1 MSAPTLS
8 TPAKT
13 EVSQVSPELNNVEL
27 PRSVITAAAQF
38 ASRDNAKFMLQCIH
52 IYYVASENKTFVS
65 STDGH
70 RLFRCKLPGQLVQ
83 EPLLIYSKD
92 LRKLSGKADQI
103 VFSPIMAR
111 NANLEGNDQSNFHI
125 SASYVNS
132 FTGEVHNTIY
142 VEDWRYKGSFPNTDQ
157 LFPEAN
163 GVKDKDVF
171 YNANYLL
178 DFAKVAAKFS
188 DKGLIRQTLSAPTTP
203 NLFECEVDIG
213 EREPAVFEYLLMPV
227 QQRQR

>member
-1 MSAPTLS
+1 
-8 TPAKT
+8 
-13 EVSQVSPELNNVEL
+13 
-27 PRSVITAAAQF
+27 
-38 ASRDNAKFMLQCIH
+38 MLQCIH

-103 VFSPIMAR
+103 VFSPVAR
-111 NANLEGNDQSNFHI
+111 DANLEGDDQNNFHI

-132 FTGEVHNTIY
+132 FTGEVYYTIL
-142 VEDWRYKGSFPNTDQ
+142 VEDWQYKGSFPNTDQ
-157 LFPEAN
+157 LFPDAT
-163 GVKDKDVF
+163 GIKDKDVV

-203 NLFECEVDIG
+203 NLFECEVDVG
-213 EREPAVFEYLLMPV
+213 EREPAVFEYLLMPI